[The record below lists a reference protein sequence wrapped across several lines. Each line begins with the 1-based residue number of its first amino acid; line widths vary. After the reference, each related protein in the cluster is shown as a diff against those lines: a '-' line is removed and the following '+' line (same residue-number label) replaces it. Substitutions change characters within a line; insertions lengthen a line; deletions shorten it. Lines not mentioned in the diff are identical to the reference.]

1 MNFIDNFMNS
11 TESYDAA
18 FTYCR
23 SFRPQLP
30 AEYNDRRK
38 NELPIPALVVPIAT
52 NASNN
57 NEQCEN
63 DDETVHEN
71 RPDESTSGTSNTTNN
86 VLQFDDNDE
95 DNVPDESLVN
105 SESQI
110 ETNRN
115 DNDVPNSDGVHIES
129 ITNYEPQIESDSDGN
144 GDVTGLSNQTFNEN
158 GDNEPSQPNATDF
171 DFDEIIDSRSEQNEQ
186 AGMSLTDSD
195 NSSTEN
201 AVINSRP
208 DIKNELEVVQMDAV
222 DELAISSIFNSNE
235 TASGISNLVLE
246 DCETAEEKN
255 GKIMVTKKI
264 GDDCEMVYIY
274 GEVPKA
280 LLPLY
285 QIKINDVIS
294 GNIPFKE
301 NVRKLSSFTVFI
313 H

>member
-1 MNFIDNFMNS
+1 MTQHLRIVVHSVHNCQLNTMIVAKMNCRYQHWLSRLQQTHQTTTSNARTMMKL
-11 TESYDAA
+11 
-18 FTYCR
+18 FT
-23 SFRPQLP
+23 
-30 AEYNDRRK
+30 K
-38 NELPIPALVVPIAT
+38 
-52 NASNN
+52 
-57 NEQCEN
+57 
-63 DDETVHEN
+63 N

-201 AVINSRP
+201 AVIISRP

-235 TASGISNLVLE
+235 TASGISNLV
-246 DCETAEEKN
+246 
-255 GKIMVTKKI
+255 
-264 GDDCEMVYIY
+264 
-274 GEVPKA
+274 
-280 LLPLY
+280 
-285 QIKINDVIS
+285 
-294 GNIPFKE
+294 
-301 NVRKLSSFTVFI
+301 
-313 H
+313 